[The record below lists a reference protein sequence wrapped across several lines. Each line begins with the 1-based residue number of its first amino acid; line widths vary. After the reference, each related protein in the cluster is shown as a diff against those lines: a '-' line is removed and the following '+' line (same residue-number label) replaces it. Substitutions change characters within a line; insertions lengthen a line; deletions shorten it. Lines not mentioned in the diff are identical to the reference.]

1 MEVRILGDKKK
12 TKFNLLIVNYLWVE
26 DQAKERGISMNAV
39 MNELITE
46 HRGQKGVKKGS
57 KLVTSDR
64 VQ

>member
-12 TKFNLLIVNYLWVE
+12 TKFNLLIVNYLWLE

-46 HRGQKGVKKGS
+46 QRGQKGVKKGS